1 MYHESAFVERPSCS
15 STRNQSVIDQPW
27 PPCSRRV
34 QAAGQA
40 GRDRLALDALDQLL
54 GQPPAA
60 ALGELLVGDQ
70 NLVDEATR
78 ALLQVDLLGGEAVG

>member
-1 MYHESAFVERPSCS
+1 MYQESAFVERPSCS

-27 PPCSRRV
+27 PPCSGACRPPDSPAAIASRLIRWISSSDRR
-34 QAAGQA
+34 
-40 GRDRLALDALDQLL
+40 
-54 GQPPAA
+54 PAA